1 MSILRLSLLG
11 MLLCVTPASFG
22 EEPSDKSDVW
32 SKAFFEAARSYELI
46 GENETPFK
54 LVSRPIL
61 NWTNPERNTKAGSV
75 FLWTNDGLPAAA
87 MCIYPSSETTLDH
100 EFQSLSTTSFQ
111 ASLNSRL
118 VWKPTEAGIT
128 YESVPEVRPPGKAG
142 PIRLTQMRALARE
155 FTARIVKPNSA
166 QIPLRLL
173 PTPLYRYPES
183 ETPRTVVDGA
193 VFAFVQGT
201 DPEVLLM
208 IESAL
213 DEKGSAQWR
222 FALARMSMVPLEVI
236 RESQVVWKTDWAR
249 EAPDRG
255 YYTIHDIPAA
265 LPAIPK

>member
-1 MSILRLSLLG
+1 LSLLG
-11 MLLCVTPASFG
+11 VLLFATVASFG
-22 EEPSDKSDVW
+22 EEPSDESDVW
-32 SKAFFEAARSYELI
+32 SKAFLEAAKSYELV
-46 GENETPFK
+46 GEKETPLK

-111 ASLNSRL
+111 ASLNSR
-118 VWKPTEAGIT
+118 VAWKPTEAGIT
-128 YESVPEVRPPGKAG
+128 YESLPDVRPPGKAG
-142 PIRLTQMRALARE
+142 PIRLTQMRVLARE
-155 FTARIVKPNSA
+155 FAAGIVKPNGT
-166 QIPLRLL
+166 QVPLRLL

-213 DEKGSAQWR
+213 DEKGAAQWR

-236 RESQVVWKTDWAR
+236 RASQVVWKTDWAR

-255 YYTIHDIPAA
+255 YYTIHNIPAV
-265 LPAIPK
+265 IPGNSE